1 MIGTVKGHEIFTA
14 SKRKINKPEFTSRL
28 SGYADDIR
36 QTALACLASHGVVY
50 GLKNKQK
57 ECVCAY
63 CFEKVLE
70 PEGKHKRLVFRAKY
84 RSEDTV
90 GIDNIEAE
98 FVKVLRAELKDML
111 LFTGV
116 HSIEWEGEV
125 ITAED
130 LEKEIESKFS
140 TENILFMIF
149 GVMIG
154 ISIDNPAAGLCLTA
168 LALGVI
174 FSRDKISFIF
184 GTKKKE
190 NADSDKEKI

>member
-14 SKRKINKPEFTSRL
+14 SKRRINKPEFTSRL

-36 QTALACLASHGVVY
+36 QTAFACLASHGVVY

-84 RSEDTV
+84 RSEGTED
-90 GIDNIEAE
+90 IDNIEAE

-130 LEKEIESKFS
+130 LEKEMESKFS

-154 ISIDNPAAGLCLTA
+154 LSIDNMAAGLCLIA

-174 FSRDKISFIF
+174 FSRDKISFTF

>member
-1 MIGTVKGHEIFTA
+1 MFGTITGNEIFTA
-14 SKRKINKPEFTSRL
+14 SKRRINKPEFTSRL
-28 SGYADDIR
+28 TGDADEIR

-63 CFEKVLE
+63 CFEKVPE

-84 RSEDTV
+84 RSEGTED
-90 GIDNIEAE
+90 IDNIEAE

-125 ITAED
+125 VTAED
-130 LEKEIESKFS
+130 LEKEMESKFS
-140 TENILFMIF
+140 TENILFLIF

-154 ISIDNPAAGLCLTA
+154 RSIDNLAVCLCLIA
-168 LALGVI
+168 LALGVM
-174 FSRDKISFIF
+174 FCRDKFSFTF

-190 NADSDKEKI
+190 NADSYKEKI